1 MAKLK
6 PNTKPVNT
14 KPATL
19 AKLPTGLL
27 SPHQVA
33 SSSAQ
38 YLKEPADNVGSPSK
52 KDSASSTLL

>member
-6 PNTKPVNT
+6 ANTKPVNT

-38 YLKEPADNVGSPSK
+38 YLKEPADNVGSPLK
-52 KDSASSTLL
+52 GK